1 MSTTLD
7 ADVQAEIR
15 IEDVEYQRQAGRA
28 LLARL
33 YRPAG
38 TGPFPAVVQVHG
50 GAWVSKDRSDNAF
63 IAKALAESGML
74 VASIDFRMPPEAP
87 YPASL
92 ADINLAVRW
101 LKARARTYGSRPD
114 RLGLFGTSSGG
125 HQALLAAMR
134 PDDPRY
140 AALPLPE
147 APYPASLADINL
159 GVRWLKARARTYN
172 SRPDWVGMIGTSSGG
187 HQVLLAAMRPDDP
200 RYRAIPLDEAP
211 DIDARVRFVIS
222 GWGVLDPLLRYHLA
236 KKAGN
241 AELVENHHAFWGDE
255 ATMSEGSPP
264 AILDRGEKVF
274 LPPALLFGG
283 DADEWVP
290 VETMRRLADG
300 WQKAG
305 GRVELQLYP
314 NQGHGFMTG
323 KPDAPYARPAIERM
337 KAFIRQIASFPP
349 ARD

>member
-1 MSTTLD
+1 MATTLE
-7 ADVQAEIR
+7 ADTRPELRV
-15 IEDVEYQRQAGRA
+15 EDVEYQRQGGQA

-38 TGPFPAVVQVHG
+38 TGPYPAVVQVHG
-50 GAWVSKDRSDNAF
+50 GAWVNKDRTDNDF
-63 IAKALAESGML
+63 IARAFAESGIL

-101 LKARARTYGSRPD
+101 MKARARTYG
-114 RLGLFGTSSGG
+114 G
-125 HQALLAAMR
+125 
-134 PDDPRY
+134 
-140 AALPLPE
+140 
-147 APYPASLADINL
+147 
-159 GVRWLKARARTYN
+159 
-172 SRPDWVGMIGTSSGG
+172 RPDWVGMMGTSSGG

-200 RYRAIPLDEAP
+200 RYRALRLPPPYPPPHAGEGRVGE
-211 DIDARVRFVIS
+211 IDARVGFVIS

-255 ATMSEGSPP
+255 ATMSEASPP
-264 AILDRGEKVF
+264 AILDRGEKVH
-274 LPPALLFGG
+274 LPPALVFGG

-290 VETMRRLADG
+290 VETMRRLVAG

-305 GRVELQLYP
+305 GAIELQLYKGA
-314 NQGHGFMTG
+314 GHGFMTG
-323 KPDAPYARPAIERM
+323 KPNAPYAGPAIERM
-337 KAFIRQIASFPP
+337 KAFIRKHTG
-349 ARD
+349 